1 MVTNVMSL
9 GRNGLADWVIQRI
22 TAIIIGIYTLV
33 LLGWL
38 IVQGEVDHAAWSG
51 FMGSPCMQIA
61 NTLMLFSVGAHGW
74 IGLWTVTTDYMTRLQ
89 FGGAARWV
97 RLLTQCVI
105 ALLTIIYLM
114 WGLVMIWGGA

>member
-9 GRNGLADWVIQRI
+9 GRNGLSDWVIQRL
-22 TAIIIGIYTLV
+22 TAIILGVYTIV

-38 IVQGEVDHAAWSG
+38 VMHGDIEYLAWKN
-51 FMGSPCMQIA
+51 FMGSLGMQIA
-61 NTLMLFSVGAHGW
+61 NTLMLFSVAAHAW

-89 FGGAARWV
+89 FGNAARWV

-105 ALLTIIYLM
+105 ALLTFVYLM